1 MVRKPIIR
9 FVAGLLVV
17 FLFTHAQAQE
27 KSKLTSLDRTI
38 NRMHLAVGNLSE
50 AELNRAIQKNEALL
64 AKYPNSQFTPNILFQ
79 LSELYIKK
87 ARLEYGRR
95 MAFYDQALKKYDKG
109 LLATEPQMP
118 RIDFGQAL
126 DYLQDLEKDY
136 PYISFIDKVLYRMA
150 LCYQEENNQVKSREY
165 FAKLV
170 EQFPQSP
177 LVAESFFRLGEQ
189 AFDQGNYEKAIQF
202 YSHLVTKKMWDNSFY
217 DMSLYK
223 LAWSYYKLNKYPDA
237 ISTFMFLLKDIDVQQ
252 RLKTQYLDRSSTDLR
267 DEALQYI
274 AISFSEFGGPEK
286 ARDFLLALGK
296 NKYDDEILRRL
307 GNIYRKQDRLELAI
321 ETYKILLKVDPRVSY
336 APDVQMD
343 IVSCYKQLW
352 DLKKANEAREQLVTN
367 YGLESNWYRGIADD
381 SLRTHVKKIVRDALY
396 NIGVYHQLHAR
407 ELGHDL
413 DEYRAAI
420 KWHRKFL
427 EDFPEDPAAYKVRYF
442 LAECHYQVGD
452 YEAAAEYYKKVAY
465 DTSSTD
471 YLEDAAYNVI
481 LSYLKAS
488 ENAKGTKPVVF
499 EVPRF
504 LTIKDTVRIEV
515 ANADLEN
522 FVLSSL
528 EFPQLVKN
536 SKRSVEVLLKLAD
549 ELSKIQRFDLA
560 RAAYLTVIN
569 EYPESP
575 YAGRAMMLVAQSY
588 FKEEDYANAEKWYK
602 TVVSS
607 IPDSTGLV
615 EKAKAMMASSHYKL
629 AEKLVSEGKEMEAA
643 KEYAH
648 AAIRY
653 PNSQI
658 AQMALVQAAKQFE
671 AIGDTTSAA
680 QIYESFLAKYPD
692 SKMVDQVAVA
702 AATYREKMKQWPKAA
717 ADYLKLVAINSP
729 LKARALFFAAKDY
742 YRAQNLDKALD
753 LYAKYTT
760 IFDNYNRYEEALCR
774 LGEGYYQKSNP
785 DLALTFL
792 QKALQVYKQNPKENI
807 SPYFPAQAS
816 FLIGEIH
823 FDRFQNIKITEN
835 FAQSLTAKK
844 KALTIC
850 LRDYKR
856 TIDFRVAEWVTA
868 SYYKIG
874 RAWEVLANDI
884 MNSPLPPNLTTE
896 EVAAYQMKLNEVATP
911 LLKNAAKYFQ
921 ANLNQ
926 AKKLKLQNQ
935 WIEKSQTHFA
945 NLTNKGVKIE

>member
-1 MVRKPIIR
+1 MARR
-9 FVAGLLVV
+9 FLIGFTIAVFVFFAFSGLY
-17 FLFTHAQAQE
+17 AQQ
-27 KSKLTSLDRTI
+27 KDKLHSIDQTI
-38 NRMHLAVGNLSE
+38 QRMHLAVGDLSE
-50 AELNRAIQKNEALL
+50 SELDRAIQKNEALL

-87 ARLEYGRR
+87 AQVEYGRK
-95 MAFYDQALKKYDKG
+95 MAAYDEALKKYDKG
-109 LLATEPQMP
+109 QLAKEPQMP
-118 RIDFGQAL
+118 RIDFGEAL
-126 DYLQDLEKDY
+126 GYLQDLEKDY

-150 LCYQEENNQVKSREY
+150 LCYQQENNRVKSQEY
-165 FAKLV
+165 FVKLV
-170 EQFPQSP
+170 EQFPHSP

-189 AFDQGNYEKAIQF
+189 AFDQGDYERAIKI
-202 YSHLVTKKMWDNSFY
+202 YSKLVTKDMWDNSFY

-237 ISTFMFLLKDIDVQQ
+237 ISTFMFLLKDIDVQK
-252 RLKTQYLDRSSTDLR
+252 RLQTQYLDRSSADLR

-274 AISFSEFGGPEK
+274 AISFSEYGGPEK

-296 NKYDDEILRRL
+296 NHYDDEILRRL

-321 ETYKILLKVDPRVSY
+321 QTYKILLQVDPKIPS

-343 IVSCYKQLW
+343 IVACYKQLW
-352 DLKKANEAREQLVTN
+352 DLKKANEERERLVNN
-367 YGLESNWYRGIADD
+367 YGLESNWYRSIADD
-381 SLRTHVKKIVRDALY
+381 SLRNHVKSIVRDALY
-396 NIGVYHQLHAR
+396 NVGVYHQLQAR
-407 ELGHDL
+407 ELGHDV

-420 KWHRKFL
+420 RWHQKFL
-427 EDFPEDPAAYKVRYF
+427 KDFSADPAVYKVRYF

-452 YEAAAEYYKKVAY
+452 YEAAAELYKQVAH

-481 LSYLKAS
+481 LSYLKAA
-488 ENAKGTKPVVF
+488 ENAKASKPVVF
-499 EVPRF
+499 EVPHF
-504 LTIKDTVRIEV
+504 LTIQDTIRIEV
-515 ANADLEN
+515 ANADMKN
-522 FVLSSL
+522 FILSSL
-528 EFPQLVKN
+528 EFPRLVKN
-536 SKRSVEVLLKLAD
+536 SKRSVEVLLKLAA

-560 RAAYLTVIN
+560 RGAYLTIIN
-569 EYPESP
+569 DYPESP
-575 YAGRAMMLVAQSY
+575 YYGRAMMLVAQSY

-607 IPDSTGLV
+607 IPDSVDLV

-629 AEKLVSEGKEMEAA
+629 AEKLVAEGKEIEAA

-648 AAIRY
+648 AAIKY

-680 QIYESFLAKYPD
+680 QIYESFLEKYPD

-702 AATYREKMKQWPKAA
+702 AASYREKVKQWDKAA
-717 ADYLKLVAINSP
+717 QDYLKLVAINSP
-729 LKARALFFAAKDY
+729 LKARALYFAARAY
-742 YRAQNLDKALD
+742 YQAGNWNKALD
-753 LYAKYTT
+753 LYAKYTA
-760 IFDNYNRYEEALCR
+760 IYENYNHYEEALCR
-774 LGEGYYQKSNP
+774 LGEGYYKQSNL

-792 QKALQVYKQNPKENI
+792 NKALRVYKQNSKEKIN
-807 SPYFPAQAS
+807 PYFPAEAS

-823 FDRFQNIKITEN
+823 FDQFKNIKITDN
-835 FAQSLTAKK
+835 FSRSLNAKK

-850 LRDYKR
+850 LKDYKR

-868 SYYKIG
+868 AYFKIG

-884 MNSPLPPNLTTE
+884 INSPLPPNLSTE

-911 LLKNAAKYFQ
+911 LLKNAAKYYQ
-921 ANLNQ
+921 ANLKQ
-926 AKKLKLQNQ
+926 AEKLNLQNE
-935 WIEKSQTHFA
+935 WIQKSQTHFA
-945 NLTNKGVKIE
+945 NLTSKGVKVE